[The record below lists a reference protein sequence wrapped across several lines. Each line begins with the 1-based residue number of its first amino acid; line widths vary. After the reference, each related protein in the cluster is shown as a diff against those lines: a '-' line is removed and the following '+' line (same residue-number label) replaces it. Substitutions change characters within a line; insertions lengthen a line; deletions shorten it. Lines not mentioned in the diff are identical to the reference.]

1 MAFLNEYEDNEFE
14 TERLLHTVG
23 NLDELRYTLAD
34 IEPDEPHHVPRP
46 PEIRDKLLKLHR
58 MVFNDG
64 FAVSRDKLC
73 EADVLRD
80 EIDTELFDIL
90 EHVELIRKVLRD
102 LGEALPEFTEEEYD
116 RVFDRLNA
124 KEGLRPPE

>member
-1 MAFLNEYEDNEFE
+1 MAFQNEHEENEFD
-14 TERLLHTVG
+14 TERLLSAVG
-23 NLDELRYTLAD
+23 NLDEMRYALAD
-34 IEPDEPHHVPRP
+34 IQPTKPNHVPRP
-46 PEIRDKLLKLHR
+46 PEIREQLMKLHR

-80 EIDTELFDIL
+80 EIDSELFDIL
-90 EHVELIRKVLRD
+90 EHVEQIRRVLGD
-102 LGEALPEFTEEEYD
+102 LHKALPEFTEEEYE

-124 KEGLRPPE
+124 ETDD